1 MCTRGADL
9 TAAGGRSSS
18 SLGVH
23 ANMHA
28 NVKRKT
34 PTNIPRRAIGVALCF
49 APLAALLA
57 SLAVGITHPQT
68 SRFAGV
74 GFMIAAAVI
83 ALLNAILR
91 GSGVP
96 ILGTILLSIGVL
108 DGFGATGSAVIGLAT
123 FVLDTGGSG
132 WFVLST
138 WRDRGFWDGDSSKS
152 APDT

>member
-1 MCTRGADL
+1 MQA
-9 TAAGGRSSS
+9 S
-18 SLGVH
+18 VEP
-23 ANMHA
+23 
-28 NVKRKT
+28 KT

-68 SRFAGV
+68 SRFAGA

-83 ALLNAILR
+83 ALVNATLR

-96 ILGTILLSIGVL
+96 ILGTLLLCMGVL
-108 DGFGATGSAVIGLAT
+108 DGFGATGSGVIGLAA

-138 WRDRGFWDGDSSKS
+138 WHDRGFWDGESSK
-152 APDT
+152 PPRDT